1 MKVLVIQNRKGIGD
15 LLIFLPYIYGISK
28 ELNTPISLLAQ
39 QNTRA
44 KDLLKDNPRIKE
56 VITLDRDDKNRSGRH
71 QGFFGTLN
79 LIKDLRKQKFDKSF
93 TFNSS
98 ARYALITKIAG
109 ITDRHQYPLLQKK
122 NQNIIEAAKNF
133 IKIHLKQNINSD
145 SEIFI
150 DEKKIN
156 DAKNQFKITSNKL
169 HVVLGIGGS
178 GPTKRVAAEKFIKF
192 MDLINKVKNCIF
204 YLAAGS
210 STIEQ
215 QIVDTI
221 LNSTHKNNCITLNKM
236 DIVDTLPII
245 KNCNLAVCND
255 SSFSHISAALGIKT
269 LVLMTD
275 TPLLYGSYSSRM
287 TAILPEGLK
296 DVTHD
301 TLGKDKINPE
311 EIYIKVKKILN
322 L

>member
-1 MKVLVIQNRKGIGD
+1 MKVLVIQNRMGIGD
-15 LLIFLPYIYGISK
+15 LFIFLPYICAISK
-28 ELNTPISLLAQ
+28 ELNAPISLLAR

-44 KDLLKDNPRIKE
+44 KDLLKDNPHIKE

-98 ARYALITKIAG
+98 ARYALITKMAG
-109 ITDRHQYPLLQKK
+109 ITDRHQYPLFQKK
-122 NQNIIEAAKNF
+122 NQNIIETAKNF
-133 IKIHLKQNINSD
+133 INIHLGQNINSD

-156 DAKNQFKITSNKL
+156 DAKKQFKITSDKL
-169 HVVLGIGGS
+169 HIILGVGGS
-178 GPTKRVAAEKFIKF
+178 GPTKRVDAEKFIKF
-192 MDLINKVKNCIF
+192 MDLINEVKNCIF

-210 STIEQ
+210 NSIEQ
-215 QIVDTI
+215 QIVDKI

-236 DIVDTLPII
+236 DIVNTLPVIR
-245 KNCNLAVCND
+245 NCHLAVCND

>member
-1 MKVLVIQNRKGIGD
+1 MKVLVIQNRMGIGD
-15 LLIFLPYIYGISK
+15 LLIFLPYICGISK
-28 ELNTPISLLAQ
+28 ELNTPISLLAR

-44 KDLLKDNPRIKE
+44 KDLLKDNPNIKE

-98 ARYALITKIAG
+98 VRYALITKMAG
-109 ITDRHQYPLLQKK
+109 ITDRHQYPLFQKK

-133 IKIHLKQNINSD
+133 INKHLRQNINSD
-145 SEIFI
+145 PEIFI

-156 DAKNQFKITSNKL
+156 DAKNHFKITSDKL
-169 HVVLGIGGS
+169 HIVLGVGGS

-192 MDLINKVKNCIF
+192 MNLINEVKNCIF

-210 STIEQ
+210 NTSEQ

-236 DIVDTLPII
+236 DIVDTLFII

-269 LVLMTD
+269 IVLMTD

-287 TAILPEGLK
+287 TAILPEGLE

-311 EIYIKVKKILN
+311 EIYIKAKKILN

>member
-1 MKVLVIQNRKGIGD
+1 MKVLVIQNRMGIGD
-15 LLIFLPYIYGISK
+15 LLIFLPYICSISK
-28 ELNTPISLLAQ
+28 ELNTPISLLAR

-44 KDLLKDNPRIKE
+44 KDLLKDNPNIKE

-79 LIKDLRKQKFDKSF
+79 LIKDLKKKKFDKSF

-98 ARYALITKIAG
+98 AYALITKMAG
-109 ITDRHQYPLLQKK
+109 IIDRHQYLLFQKK
-122 NQNIIEAAKNF
+122 NQNIIETAKNF
-133 IKIHLKQNINSD
+133 INKHLKQNINSD

-156 DAKNQFKITSNKL
+156 DAKNQFKITSDKL
-169 HVVLGIGGS
+169 HIVLGVGGS
-178 GPTKRVAAEKFIKF
+178 GPTKRVDAEKFIKF
-192 MDLINKVKNCIF
+192 MDLINEVKNCIF

-210 STIEQ
+210 NTIEQ

-221 LNSTHKNNCITLNKM
+221 LNSTHKNNSVTLNKM
-236 DIVDTLPII
+236 DITDTLPII
-245 KNCNLAVCND
+245 KNCHLAVCND

-301 TLGKDKINPE
+301 TLGKEKINPE
-311 EIYIKVKKILN
+311 EIYIKAKKILN

>member
-1 MKVLVIQNRKGIGD
+1 MKVLVIQNRMGIGD
-15 LLIFLPYIYGISK
+15 LIIFLPYIFGVSK
-28 ELNTPISLLAQ
+28 ALNAPVSLLAQ

-44 KDLLKDNPRIKE
+44 KDLLKNNPYIE
-56 VITLDRDDKNRSGRH
+56 EIITLDRDDKNRSGRH
-71 QGFFGTLN
+71 HGVLGTLN
-79 LIKDLRKQKFDKSF
+79 LIQDLRERKFSRSF

-98 ARYALITKIAG
+98 ARYALITKMAG
-109 ITDRHQYPLLQKK
+109 IVERHQYPLFKK
-122 NQNIIEAAKNF
+122 KQQNIIQAAKDF
-133 IKIHLKQNINSD
+133 MLKSIGQNINSE
-145 SEIFI
+145 SEIHI

-156 DAKNQFKITSNKL
+156 DVKNQFKITSDKL
-169 HVVLGIGGS
+169 HIVLGVGGS
-178 GPTKRVAAEKFIKF
+178 GKTKRVTPEKFIKF
-192 MDLINKVKNCIF
+192 MDLINEVKNCIF

-210 STIEQ
+210 NAVEQ
-215 QIVDTI
+215 QIVDSI

-236 DIVDTLPII
+236 DIVDTLPVI

-296 DVTHD
+296 NVTHD
-301 TLGKDKINPE
+301 SSAKEKINPE
-311 EIYIKVKKILN
+311 EIYIKAKKILN

>member
-169 HVVLGIGGS
+169 HIVLGIGGS
-178 GPTKRVAAEKFIKF
+178 GPTKRVDAEKFIKF

-269 LVLMTD
+269 LVLMAD

>member
-1 MKVLVIQNRKGIGD
+1 MKVLVIQNRMGIGD
-15 LLIFLPYIYGISK
+15 LLIFLPYIYAISK
-28 ELNTPISLLAQ
+28 ELNAPISLLAR

-44 KDLLKDNPRIKE
+44 KDLLKDNPHIKE

-98 ARYALITKIAG
+98 VRYALITKMAG
-109 ITDRHQYPLLQKK
+109 ITDRHQYPLFQKK

-133 IKIHLKQNINSD
+133 INKHLKQNINSD

-156 DAKNQFKITSNKL
+156 DAKNQFKITSDKL
-169 HVVLGIGGS
+169 HIVLGVGGS
-178 GPTKRVAAEKFIKF
+178 GPTKRVDAEKFIKF
-192 MDLINKVKNCIF
+192 MDLINEVKNCIF

-210 STIEQ
+210 NTIEQ

-221 LNSTHKNNCITLNKM
+221 LNSTHKNNSVTLNKM
-236 DIVDTLPII
+236 DITDTLPII
-245 KNCNLAVCND
+245 KNCHLAVCND

-296 DVTHD
+296 NVTHD
-301 TLGKDKINPE
+301 TSAKEKINPE
-311 EIYIKVKKILN
+311 EIYIKAKKILN

>member
-1 MKVLVIQNRKGIGD
+1 MKVLVIQNRIGIGD
-15 LLIFLPYIYGISK
+15 LILFLPYVYSISK
-28 ELNTPISLLAQ
+28 KFNIPISLLVRE
-39 QNTRA
+39 TTKA
-44 KDLLKDNPRIKE
+44 KQLLKNDSYIDE
-56 VITLDRDDKNRSGRH
+56 IIILDRDDKNKIGRH
-71 QGFFGTLN
+71 QGIYGTLN

-98 ARYALITKIAG
+98 ARYALITKMAG
-109 ITDRHQYPLLQKK
+109 ITVRHQYPLFQKK
-122 NQNIIEAAKNF
+122 NQNVIEAAKNF
-133 IKIHLKQNINSD
+133 ISKHLGQNINSD
-145 SEIFI
+145 SEILI
-150 DEKKIN
+150 DGKKIN
-156 DAKNQFKITSNKL
+156 DAKNHFKITSDKL
-169 HVVLGIGGS
+169 HIVLGVGGS
-178 GPTKRVAAEKFIKF
+178 GPTKRVDAEKFIKF
-192 MDLINKVKNCIF
+192 MDLINEVKNCIF

-210 STIEQ
+210 NYIEQ
-215 QIVDTI
+215 QIVDKI
-221 LNSTHKNNCITLNKM
+221 LNSAHKNNCITLNKM
-236 DIVDTLPII
+236 DIVDTLPVI
-245 KNCNLAVCND
+245 KNCHLAVCND

>member
-1 MKVLVIQNRKGIGD
+1 MKVLVIQNRMGIGD
-15 LLIFLPYIYGISK
+15 LLIFLPYICGISK
-28 ELNTPISLLAQ
+28 ELNTPISLLAR

-44 KDLLKDNPRIKE
+44 KDLLKDNPNIKE

-71 QGFFGTLN
+71 QGFLGTLN

-98 ARYALITKIAG
+98 VRYALITKMAG
-109 ITDRHQYPLLQKK
+109 ITDRHQYPLFQKK

-133 IKIHLKQNINSD
+133 INKHLRQNINSD
-145 SEIFI
+145 PEIFI

-156 DAKNQFKITSNKL
+156 DAKNHFKITSDKL
-169 HVVLGIGGS
+169 HIVLGVGGS

-192 MDLINKVKNCIF
+192 MNLINEVKNCIF

-210 STIEQ
+210 NTSEQ

-236 DIVDTLPII
+236 DIVDTLFII

-269 LVLMTD
+269 IVLMTD

-301 TLGKDKINPE
+301 TLGKEKINPE
-311 EIYIKVKKILN
+311 EIYIKAKKILN

>member
-1 MKVLVIQNRKGIGD
+1 MKVLVIQNRMGIGD

-28 ELNTPISLLAQ
+28 ELNTPISLLAR

-44 KDLLKDNPRIKE
+44 KDLLKDNPHIKE
-56 VITLDRDDKNRSGRH
+56 VLILDRDDKNKSGRH
-71 QGFFGTLN
+71 QGFLGTLN
-79 LIKDLRKQKFDKSF
+79 LIKDLREKKFDKSF

-98 ARYALITKIAG
+98 ARYMMITKMAG
-109 ITDRHQYPLLQKK
+109 INDRYQYPLFQKK

-133 IKIHLKQNINSD
+133 INKHLKQNINSD

-156 DAKNQFKITSNKL
+156 HAKNQFNITSDKL
-169 HVVLGIGGS
+169 HILLGVGGS
-178 GPTKRVAAEKFIKF
+178 GSTKRVAAEKFIKF
-192 MDLINKVKNCIF
+192 MDLINEANNCIF

-210 STIEQ
+210 NTIEQ
-215 QIVDTI
+215 EIVNTI

-236 DIVDTLPII
+236 DIADTLPVI

-255 SSFSHISAALGIKT
+255 TSFSHISAALGIKT

-275 TPLLYGSYSSRM
+275 TPLLYGTYSSRM

-301 TLGKDKINPE
+301 TLGKEKINPE
-311 EIYIKVKKILN
+311 EIYIKAKKILN

>member
-1 MKVLVIQNRKGIGD
+1 MKVLVIQNRMGIGD
-15 LLIFLPYIYGISK
+15 LLIFLPYICGISK
-28 ELNTPISLLAQ
+28 ELNTPISLLAR

-44 KDLLKDNPRIKE
+44 KDLLKDNPNIKE

-156 DAKNQFKITSNKL
+156 DAKNQFKITSDKL
-169 HVVLGIGGS
+169 HIVLGVGGS
-178 GPTKRVAAEKFIKF
+178 GPTKRVDAEKFIKF
-192 MDLINKVKNCIF
+192 MDLINEVKNCIF

-210 STIEQ
+210 NTIEQ
-215 QIVDTI
+215 QIVNTI
-221 LNSTHKNNCITLNKM
+221 LNSTHKNNSVTLNKM
-236 DIVDTLPII
+236 DITDTLPII
-245 KNCNLAVCND
+245 KNCHLAVCND

-296 DVTHD
+296 NVTHD
-301 TLGKDKINPE
+301 TAAKEKINPE
-311 EIYIKVKKILN
+311 EIYIKAKKILN

>member
-1 MKVLVIQNRKGIGD
+1 MKVLVIQNRMGIGD
-15 LLIFLPYIYGISK
+15 LVIFLPYIYSISK
-28 ELNTPISLLAQ
+28 ELNTPISLLAR

-44 KDLLKDNPRIKE
+44 KDLLKGNPYIKE
-56 VITLDRDDKNRSGRH
+56 VITLDRDDQNRSGRH

-98 ARYALITKIAG
+98 ARYALITKMAE
-109 ITDRHQYPLLQKK
+109 ITDRHQYPLFQKK
-122 NQNIIEAAKNF
+122 NQNIIETAKNF
-133 IKIHLKQNINSD
+133 INEHLKKNINSD

-150 DEKKIN
+150 DEIKIK
-156 DAKNQFKITSNKL
+156 DAKNKFKITSDKL
-169 HVVLGIGGS
+169 HIILGIGGS
-178 GPTKRVAAEKFIKF
+178 GPTKRVDAEKFIKF
-192 MDLINKVKNCIF
+192 MNLINEVKNCIF

-210 STIEQ
+210 NTIEQ

-221 LNSTHKNNCITLNKM
+221 LNSTHKNNCVTLNKM
-236 DIVDTLPII
+236 DIADTLPII
-245 KNCNLAVCND
+245 KNCHLAVCND
-255 SSFSHISAALGIKT
+255 SSFSHISAALGVKT

-296 DVTHD
+296 DVTHN
-301 TLGKDKINPE
+301 TLGKEKINPE
-311 EIYIKVKKILN
+311 EIYIKAKKILN